1 MTSKATPLSTEIVS
15 TEANIIN
22 NVNDG
27 NNNNND
33 GNNNSNNDN
42 DNDEN
47 DNYNDKNV
55 SVDHVVRILQKLRP
69 RLIPLKIFSSLI

>member
-27 NNNNND
+27 NNNNN
-33 GNNNSNNDN
+33 NNNDDDK

-69 RLIPLKIFSSLI
+69 RLSPLKIFSSLI